1 MRVRDRVLAALAVG
15 GVLAFPAASG
25 AAGSS
30 AAAVQDL
37 VSISTEPPACAV
49 ALTETLQLGELDDPG
64 TIGLRPEITRTGDAE
79 FIVAS
84 VENRGELLVYDA
96 EGRFLRTFGGAG
108 QGPGEYRAPG
118 RVRLGTGGSLL
129 ILDILNRRITNV
141 SAGAEVLRTVDVPAL
156 QALDFV
162 TAGIAGGFVLSGFG
176 GGPEGLTAVADVVN
190 GEGAAVA
197 RLGSEPVERWVVNF
211 FRAPLAVD
219 GLGRVWAA
227 RPGGYRFE
235 AWETRGDDEPVL
247 RLVGEPE
254 WFDPGPPRPGAP
266 ITAPSPSVVMSLRF
280 VGGLMWIVTWIADA
294 NWRDNADTSPA
305 ELQLNRVLDT
315 MLEVVDPASG
325 TLIARTRHAE
335 ALRITGDEGLVFGVR
350 EDDVVPR
357 AVLYTPSLEGRG
369 CRSPDRPR
377 M

>member
-1 MRVRDRVLAALAVG
+1 MTVRDAILATLAGG
-15 GVLAFPAASG
+15 GVLAF
-25 AAGSS
+25 AGPPS
-30 AAAVQDL
+30 AAAAQEA
-37 VSISTEPPACAV
+37 VSISTEPPACSV
-49 ALTETLQLGELDDPG
+49 ALTEALQLGRLDDPG

-84 VENRGELLVYDA
+84 VENRGDLLVYDA

-118 RVRLGTGGSLL
+118 RVRLGTDGSLL
-129 ILDILNRRITNV
+129 ILDILNRRITRV
-141 SAGAEVLRTVDVPAL
+141 SAGGEVLRTVDVRGL

-162 TAGIAGGFVLSGFG
+162 PAETAEGFFLSGFG
-176 GGPEGLTAVADVVN
+176 GGPDGLTAVTDVVG

-197 RLGSEPVERWVVNF
+197 RLGSEPVDRWVVNF

-219 GLGRVWAA
+219 DLGRVWAA

-235 AWETRGDDEPVL
+235 AWETQGNGEPVL
-247 RLVGEPE
+247 RLVGAPE
-254 WFDPGPPRPGAP
+254 WFDPGPPLPGAP
-266 ITAPSPSVVMSLRF
+266 ITAPAPSVVMSLRF
-280 VGGLMWIVTWIADA
+280 AGGHMWIVTWVADA
-294 NWRDNADTSPA
+294 NWRDNADTNPA

-315 MLEVVDPASG
+315 VLEVIDPASG

-357 AVLYTPSLEGRG
+357 AILYTASLEGPG
-369 CRSPDRPR
+369 CRSPDRPH

>member
-1 MRVRDRVLAALAVG
+1 MRARDAVLATLAGGGALALPG
-15 GVLAFPAASG
+15 T
-25 AAGSS
+25 SS
-30 AAAVQDL
+30 AAAAQEL
-37 VSISTEPPACAV
+37 VSISTDPPACTV
-49 ALTETLQLGELDDPG
+49 ALAEILQLGRLEDPG

-84 VENRGELLVYDA
+84 VENRGELLIYDA

-108 QGPGEYRAPG
+108 QGPGEFRAPG
-118 RVRLGTGGSLL
+118 RVRLGTGGNLL
-129 ILDILNRRITNV
+129 ILDILNRRITRV
-141 SAGAEVLRTVDVPAL
+141 SGEGELVRTVDVRAL

-162 TAGIAGGFVLSGFG
+162 AAGPGEGLVVSGFG
-176 GGPEGLTAVADVVN
+176 AEAEGLTAVTDVVD
-190 GEGAAVA
+190 GEGAELL
-197 RLGSEPVERWVVNF
+197 RLGSESVERWVVNF

-219 GLGRVWAA
+219 GHGRVWAA
-227 RPGGYRFE
+227 RPGGYDFE
-235 AWETRGDDEPVL
+235 AWEMPGDGEPIL

-266 ITAPSPSVVMSLRF
+266 IRAPAPSVVMSLRF
-280 VGGLMWIVTWIADA
+280 AEGLMWIVTWIADA
-294 NWRDNADTSPA
+294 NWRDNADTNPA

-315 MLEVVDPASG
+315 MLEVIDPASG
-325 TLIARTRHAE
+325 TLIARTRHGE

-357 AVLYTPSLEGRG
+357 AVLYTPSLEGAD
-369 CRSPDRPR
+369 CRLPDPPG